1 MAGSR
6 ILRPGGK
13 PILAR
18 AEARDEAREQIGQA
32 RFGQQ
37 LMLPVDDIEPN
48 PRNPRR
54 TIDEEGI
61 NHLAASLKSDGQIQ
75 PVVVRR
81 VGETWQLIA
90 GERRWRAARRAGI
103 LTVSAVVR
111 EASDQQ
117 AFRLAFVENV
127 HRKGLSHE
135 EMVDALDELADMA
148 QTTGLR
154 RTAAELSMDPG
165 WLSKQLSMRRDPV
178 IFPALEAGR
187 LTFTQA
193 NELLSAPA
201 AARRSLLDRVNRE
214 SPVFDSLRGW
224 VKAVKQEYRNGQLRV
239 AERAN
244 AVDAVASN
252 NRFLPLRDELRRL
265 GDPHSPEERD
275 TLGEMMEVIQVLL
288 AERESR
294 KAARVRKDR
303 VALPA

>member
-1 MAGSR
+1 MPGSR
-6 ILRPGGK
+6 ILRPGQK

-18 AEARDEAREQIGQA
+18 EDARQEARDQIGQA

-37 LMLPVDDIEPN
+37 LMLGVEEIEPN

-54 TIDEEGI
+54 TIDEESI

-81 VGETWQLIA
+81 LGKTWQLIA
-90 GERRWRAARRAGI
+90 GERRWRAAQRAGI
-103 LTVSAVVR
+103 GTVAAVVR
-111 EASDQQ
+111 EASDRQ

-127 HRKGLSHE
+127 HRKGLSHD

-148 QTTGLR
+148 QTSGLR

-178 IFPALEAGR
+178 IFPALEDGR

-201 AARRSLLDRVNRE
+201 AARQSLLDRVHRE
-214 SPVFDSLRGW
+214 RPTFDSLRAW
-224 VKAVKQEYRNGQLRV
+224 VQAVKQEYRNGQLRI
-239 AERAN
+239 ADRATGLDDI
-244 AVDAVASN
+244 APS
-252 NRFLPLRDELRRL
+252 NRFAALRDELRRL
-265 GDPHSPEERD
+265 GAPHSPEERN
-275 TLGEMMEVIQVLL
+275 TLGEMIEVIRGLL
-288 AERESR
+288 AERE
-294 KAARVRKDR
+294 DP
-303 VALPA
+303 ALMYLGERIAVPA